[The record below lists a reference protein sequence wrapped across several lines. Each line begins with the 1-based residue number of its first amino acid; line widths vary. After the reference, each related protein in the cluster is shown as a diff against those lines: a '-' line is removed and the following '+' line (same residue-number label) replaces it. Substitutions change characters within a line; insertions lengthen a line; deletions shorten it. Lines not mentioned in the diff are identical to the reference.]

1 MRNPKNHHSGKFYD
15 QLNPVISTKVK
26 YNAQKNIFVPV
37 NPLRA
42 NPTNGQT
49 HSNNSPAIADELFEC
64 STIFWGWRLKG

>member
-42 NPTNGQT
+42 NPT
-49 HSNNSPAIADELFEC
+49 
-64 STIFWGWRLKG
+64 K